1 MLKTFGYFFMKKQCI
16 EAVEKALGRR
26 LKVNEAQNI
35 EQKIID
41 AKKQLARGDRTKWQQ
56 MTENERLI
64 EASKIVGMDAMA
76 EIKRKNMILANDIL
90 IQNKHLTMF
99 QDKDHKLP
107 VRERLDRLIASYGDM
122 SGIQSLDSKAKAIAA
137 LYRGELMDL
146 YANIKGAMGLYT
158 DKEMINKVVR
168 ELFKESTGDATAA
181 KIASKMSEVFDNM
194 RVRFN
199 RSGGDIG
206 KLDDF
211 GMPQTHSPEKLVV
224 AGRDAWV
231 DFAINRV
238 NREKYVNED
247 GTLYTDQQL
256 KDLLEYAFQS
266 IATNGANKLEVGRQ
280 NTGGG
285 TSKTTN
291 KHSDSRVLHF
301 KDAQA
306 WIEYQ
311 NEFGGMPFVDVIEA
325 HITGLSKDIALV
337 ENLGSN
343 PKNAMRILM
352 DSVRKIEAE
361 QGIEHKK
368 TDKTLNRAQA
378 MFEEFMGANR
388 AESEV
393 LANVG
398 LAYRSLNVASM
409 LGGTTLTSITDQAMT
424 AKTASV
430 HGIAYR
436 KVFGELIHNLN
447 PKNKADR
454 ELAHS
459 LGLATQEML
468 GSIARWSDDGVTAV
482 HGKAAKLATVSNAV
496 ATTVMRVSGLNHL
509 TAANKIAF
517 SKMMMDKY
525 GRLTREKG
533 WADLHANDR
542 MLLEGGGITEQD
554 WNVWK
559 LAKPVEDASGNQ
571 LMTAKSIYE
580 IPDSELTKFGDPA
593 KIKDEVATRLQTH
606 ILDEQGMAVL
616 EAGLRER
623 TLLQASKRGSPAGEI
638 WRGMTQ
644 FKSFPMALL
653 MKHGSRAMSQQT
665 MSGKAWYA
673 ASLLGTTTLLGGL
686 VVQLKEIANGNDPQD
701 MTSMD
706 FFKRSFITGG
716 GLPILGDLLVAGTDA
731 SGRDTADFLV
741 GPLGSDLAT
750 IAKVTVGNATQLAN
764 GTDTNVGNEIFKA
777 VKNKIPAQNLW
788 YTKAVANMLIFN
800 QIQDIIAP
808 GYRDEIQRKA
818 ERQHDRTRWLED
830 DGVRAPDFEKAIGQ

>member
-1 MLKTFGYFFMKKQCI
+1 MKAQCI
-16 EAVEKALGRR
+16 EAVERAIGRK
-26 LKVNEAQNI
+26 LKVGESQNI

-56 MTENERLI
+56 MTENDRLI
-64 EASKIVGMDAMA
+64 EASKIVGQNALA
-76 EIKRKNMILANDIL
+76 EVKRKNMILAQDIL
-90 IQNKHLTMF
+90 IQNKNLTML
-99 QDKDHKLP
+99 QDTDHKLP
-107 VRERLDRLIASYGDM
+107 ARERLDRLVANYGDM
-122 SGIQSLDSKAKAIAA
+122 SGIQSIDSKSKAIAG
-137 LYRGELMDL
+137 LYRGELTDL
-146 YANIKGAMGLYT
+146 YTNIKGAMGLYT

-181 KIASKMSEVFDNM
+181 KIATKMSEVFENM
-194 RVRFN
+194 RTRFN

-206 KLDDF
+206 KLDDW
-211 GMPQTHSPEKLVV
+211 GMPQTHNLEKL
-224 AGRDAWV
+224 AIAKSDAWV
-231 DFAINRV
+231 DFAMSRV
-238 NREKYVNED
+238 NREKYVNQD
-247 GTLYTDQQL
+247 GSLYSDQQI
-256 KDLLEYAFQS
+256 KDLLEYSFQS
-266 IATNGANKLEVGRQ
+266 ITTNGANKLEIGRQ

-285 TSKTTN
+285 TSKITN
-291 KHSDSRVLHF
+291 KHSEGRVLHF

-352 DSVRKIEAE
+352 DAVTKIESS
-361 QGIEHKK
+361 QTIPSKK
-368 TDKTLNRAQA
+368 TKTTLNRTQA
-378 MFEEFMGANR
+378 MFDEFMGANQP
-388 AESEV
+388 EGEV

-398 LAYRSLNVASM
+398 LAYRSMNVASM
-409 LGGTTLTSITDQAMT
+409 LGGTTITSITDQAMT
-424 AKTASV
+424 AKTASI
-430 HGIAYR
+430 HGISYW
-436 KVFGELIHNLN
+436 KTFGELVHNLN
-447 PKNKADR
+447 PKNKEDR

-496 ATTVMRVSGLNHL
+496 ATTVMRASGLNAL

-525 GRLTREKG
+525 GRLTREKA
-533 WADLHANDR
+533 WADLHENDR
-542 MLLEGGGITEQD
+542 MLLEGGGLSEQD
-554 WNVWK
+554 WNIWQ

-571 LMTAKSIYE
+571 LMTARSIYG
-580 IPDSELTKFGDPA
+580 IPDVELVKFGDPA
-593 KIKDEVATRLQTH
+593 KVKDEASTRLQTH

-616 EAGLRER
+616 EAGIRER
-623 TLLQASKRGSPAGEI
+623 TLMQGGNRGTKAGEI

-673 ASLLGTTTLLGGL
+673 ASLLGLTTLLGGL

-716 GLPILGDLLVAGTDA
+716 GLPIVGDLLVAGTDA
-731 SGRDTADFLV
+731 TGRDTSSFLV

-750 IAKVTVGNATQLAN
+750 LTKVTVGNASQLAN
-764 GTDTNVGNEIFKA
+764 GVDTNAGNEIFKA
-777 VKNKIPAQNLW
+777 LKNKIPGQNLW
-788 YTKAVANMLIFN
+788 YTKAVTNQLIFN

-830 DGVRAPDFEKAIGQ
+830 DGVRMPDFEKAIGQ

>member
-1 MLKTFGYFFMKKQCI
+1 MKQQCI
-16 EAVEKALGRR
+16 DAVEKAIGRK
-26 LKVNEAQNI
+26 LKAGEAQNI

-64 EASKIVGMDAMA
+64 EASKIVGMDAIA
-76 EIKRKNMILANDIL
+76 EVQRKNKIFAQDALK
-90 IQNKHLTMF
+90 QNQNLTML
-99 QDKDHKLP
+99 QDPNHKLP
-107 VRERLDRLIASYGDM
+107 ARERLDRLVASYGDM
-122 SGIQSLDSKAKAIAA
+122 SGIQSIDSKARAIAG
-137 LYRGELMDL
+137 LYRGELVDL
-146 YANIKGAMGLYT
+146 YTNIKGAIGLYT
-158 DKEMINKVVR
+158 DKEMVTKVVR
-168 ELFKESTGDATAA
+168 ELHGEKTGDATAA

-194 RVRFN
+194 RNRFN

-206 KLDDF
+206 KLDDW

-224 AGRDAWV
+224 AGRNTWV
-231 DFAINRV
+231 DFAMNRV

-247 GTLYTDQQL
+247 GSLYSDQQL

-266 IATNGANKLEVGRQ
+266 ITTNGANKLEIGRQ

-291 KHSDSRVLHF
+291 KHSESRVLHF
-301 KDAQA
+301 KDADA
-306 WIEYQ
+306 WLEYQ

-352 DSVRKIEAE
+352 DSVRKIEAD

-368 TDKTLNRAQA
+368 TDKTLNRAQN
-378 MFEEFMGANR
+378 MFDEFMGANR

-398 LAYRSLNVASM
+398 LAYRSMNVASM

-424 AKTASV
+424 AKTASI

-447 PKNKADR
+447 PKNKVDR

-468 GSIARWSDDGVTAV
+468 GSISRWADDGVTSV
-482 HGKAAKLATVSNAV
+482 HGKAAKLATVSNGI
-496 ATTVMRVSGLNHL
+496 ATAVMRASGLNHL

-525 GRLTREKG
+525 GRLTREKA
-533 WADLHANDR
+533 WADLHETDR
-542 MLLEGGGITEQD
+542 MLLEGSGISEQD
-554 WNVWK
+554 WSIWK
-559 LAKPVEDASGNQ
+559 LAKPIEDASGNQ

-580 IPDSELTKFGDPA
+580 IPDSELTQFGDPA
-593 KIKDEVATRLQTH
+593 KIKDEVSTRLQTH

-616 EAGLRER
+616 EAGIRER
-623 TLLQASKRGSPAGEI
+623 TLMQVGKRGSPMGEVV
-638 WRGMTQ
+638 RSMLQ

-673 ASLLGTTTLLGGL
+673 ATLLGLTTLLGGL
-686 VVQLKEIANGNDPQD
+686 VVQLKEIVSGNDPQD

-716 GLPILGDLLVAGTDA
+716 GLPIVGDLLVAGTDA

-741 GPLGSDLAT
+741 GPLGSDIAT
-750 IAKVTVGNATQLAN
+750 LTKITVGNATQLAN
-764 GTDTNVGNEIFKA
+764 GTDTNAGNEIFKA
-777 VKNKIPAQNLW
+777 IKSKIPAQNLW
-788 YTKAVANMLIFN
+788 YTKAVTNMLIFD
-800 QIQDIIAP
+800 QIQDVIAP

-818 ERQHDRTRWLED
+818 ERQHDRTRWLGDFDYGSLSIDEA
-830 DGVRAPDFEKAIGQ
+830 RLPDFEKAIGQ

>member
-1 MLKTFGYFFMKKQCI
+1 MKKQCI
-16 EAVEKALGRR
+16 EAVEKALGRK

-35 EQKIID
+35 EKKIID

-56 MTENERLI
+56 MTDNERLI

-90 IQNKHLTMF
+90 IQNKNLTML
-99 QDKDHKLP
+99 QDVDHKLP
-107 VRERLDRLIASYGDM
+107 PRERLDRMVASYGDM

-137 LYRGELMDL
+137 LYRGELVDL
-146 YANIKGAMGLYT
+146 YTNIKGAMGLYT

-168 ELFKESTGDATAA
+168 ELFKESTGDANAA
-181 KIASKMSEVFDNM
+181 KIAAKMSEVFDNM

-224 AGRDAWV
+224 AGRDTWV
-231 DFAINRV
+231 DFAMNRV

-285 TSKTTN
+285 TSKITN
-291 KHSDSRVLHF
+291 KHSEGRVLHF
-301 KDAQA
+301 KDAQS

-398 LAYRSLNVASM
+398 LAYRSMNVASM

-424 AKTASV
+424 AKTASI
-430 HGIAYR
+430 HGIGYH

-496 ATTVMRVSGLNHL
+496 ATTVMRASGLNHL

-525 GRLTREKG
+525 GRMTRDKA
-533 WADLHANDR
+533 WADLHENDR
-542 MLLEGGGITEQD
+542 ILLEGGGLSEQD
-554 WNVWK
+554 WNIWK

-571 LMTAKSIYE
+571 LMTARSIYE
-580 IPDSELTKFGDPA
+580 IPDAELVKFGDPA
-593 KIKDEVATRLQTH
+593 KVKDEAATRLQTH

-623 TLLQASKRGSPAGEI
+623 TLLQAGKRGSPAGEI

-750 IAKVTVGNATQLAN
+750 LLKVTAGNSVQLVN
-764 GTDTNVGNEIFKA
+764 GTDTNAGNEIFKA

-830 DGVRAPDFEKAIGQ
+830 DSIRAPNFEKAIGQ